1 MAKYFVL
8 SIDSFM
14 NSFSLIESGKNIKFS
29 IKTQGDYNVLSELN
43 MGDYLVVYFRQ
54 PTGKFKI
61 ILQVDKNITTGKS
74 FKKILEV
81 GEGADCYVGGI
92 QDLEHINI
100 SEISENQYKEIL
112 TNMVSCFYNSSNDD
126 EINEKVKRIKGGKN
140 ILFYGVP
147 GSGKSYAISKICDD
161 ETVME
166 RVVFHPDYSY
176 SDFVGQIMPRL
187 NMEKKLEYVFT
198 PGPFTKIMFE
208 AEHNPGKMFYLVIE
222 EINRGNAPA
231 VFGEIFQL
239 LDRKD
244 ALKYPGE
251 EDESEYGISNYDIA
265 KEVYDGNANH
275 LVRIPSNLTLL
286 ATMNTS
292 DQNVFTLDTAFQRR
306 WDMRHV
312 PNKFTDGHALDLI
325 EGTNISW
332 GSFAYVI
339 NDLII
344 EVNTEMGGAGD
355 KRLGAYFI
363 KLNELSNTS
372 FSEKVLKYLW
382 DDAFKMDKQVIFDKK
397 MTSLEKVL
405 DTYQN
410 AEGDPLKAVLKG
422 DVYQKMHSSALESQK
437 VNVEKN
443 EDTNV

>member
-1 MAKYFVL
+1 MARYFVI
-8 SIDSFM
+8 SIDSVVNPFTILG
-14 NSFSLIESGKNIKFS
+14 NGRNISFSMRA
-29 IKTQGDYNVLSELN
+29 QGNNNVLSDLTP
-43 MGDYLVVYFRQ
+43 GDYLAVYSRQ
-54 PTGKFKI
+54 PEGKFKV
-61 ILQVDKNITTGKS
+61 ILQADYNETAIS

-81 GEGADCYVGGI
+81 GEGADGYVSGI
-92 QDLEHINI
+92 NDIEHTDVV
-100 SEISENQYKEIL
+100 EISEQKYNDILSCMLFSLSISKKE
-112 TNMVSCFYNSSNDD
+112 TKKADNAQ
-126 EINEKVKRIKGGKN
+126 RIKGGKN

-147 GSGKSYAISKICDD
+147 GSGKSFAISKICND
-161 ETVME
+161 ESVMK

-187 NMEKKLEYVFT
+187 NEDNKLEYVFT
-198 PGPFTKIMFE
+198 PGPFTKIMYD
-208 AEHNPGKMFYLVIE
+208 AEHNPDKMYYLVIE

-244 ALKYPGE
+244 SHKYPGE
-251 EDESEYGISNYDIA
+251 EDESEFGISNYDIA
-265 KEVYDGNANH
+265 KEVYDGDANH

-306 WDMRHV
+306 WNMKHI
-312 PNKFTDGHALDLI
+312 PNKFSDGHAFDLI
-325 EGTNISW
+325 EGSSITW

-339 NDLII
+339 NDLVLEI
-344 EVNTEMGGAGD
+344 NADMGGSGD
-355 KRLGAYFI
+355 KRLGAYFA
-363 KLNELSNTS
+363 KYSELSHVA

-382 DDAFKMDKQVIFDKK
+382 DDAFKLDKQMVFDKK

-410 AEGDPLKAVLKG
+410 AQGDPLKTVLKS
-422 DVYQKMHSSALESQK
+422 DVYQKMCDSGSES
-437 VNVEKN
+437 VRDDIITEENN
-443 EDTNV
+443 E